1 MTLLIIFYYFFKIL
15 DKNKKEFAKKFQV
28 RPDKV
33 KNLDEIYFKVER
45 NINTRQISIFDI
57 KINKV
62 EYKDKNNSKLK
73 YNIKNSQEL
82 KSLMKRIIT
91 S

>member
-1 MTLLIIFYYFFKIL
+1 MDL
-15 DKNKKEFAKKFQV
+15 N
-28 RPDKV
+28 
-33 KNLDEIYFKVER
+33 EIYFKVEK
-45 NINTRQISIFDI
+45 NINTGQVSIFDI

-62 EYKDKNNSKLK
+62 EYKDKYNSKLK
-73 YNIKNSQEL
+73 YNIRNSQEL